1 MTDTVVSEHH
11 AAPSVVRTLDVLAKA
26 GLVILLWVAIT
37 NPEVGHLRGKGAGI
51 RAVGYP
57 TMAFVIPAAWWIFWR
72 DRVSFPWVADLLVT
86 LTCFTDT
93 LGNRMDLYDTIRW
106 FDDGMHLVNT
116 GLIAAAALL
125 LTLPRSASLGATI
138 ERALAIGVTA
148 ALAWEIG
155 EYYAFLSTSSERID
169 AYADTLGDL
178 GLGTLGVLVAALVV
192 HRLRRGGR
200 LRDED
205 PMPWTGGELARAHQ

>member
-1 MTDTVVSEHH
+1 MTDTVASEHGT
-11 AAPSVVRTLDVLAKA
+11 APSFVRTLDVLAKA
-26 GLVILLWVAIT
+26 GLVVLLWVAIT
-37 NPEVGHLRGKGAGI
+37 NPELGHLRGKAAGL

-57 TMAFVIPAAWWIFWR
+57 MMAFVLPAVWWAFWR
-72 DRVSFPWVADLLVT
+72 DRVSFPWLADLLVT

-106 FDDGMHLVNT
+106 FDDGIHLMNT
-116 GLIAAAALL
+116 GLFAAALL
-125 LTLPRSASLGATI
+125 LLTLPVTAGLGATI
-138 ERALAIGVTA
+138 ERALAVGVTA

-178 GLGTLGVLVAALVV
+178 GLGTLGAVLAAVVV
-192 HRLRRGGR
+192 HRLRRRGR
-200 LRDED
+200 LLDED
-205 PMPWTGGELARAHQ
+205 PMPWTRGELARAHQ

>member
-1 MTDTVVSEHH
+1 
-11 AAPSVVRTLDVLAKA
+11 
-26 GLVILLWVAIT
+26 
-37 NPEVGHLRGKGAGI
+37 
-51 RAVGYP
+51 
-57 TMAFVIPAAWWIFWR
+57 MAFLVPAAWWVFWR

-138 ERALAIGVTA
+138 ERALAVGVTA

-155 EYYAFLSTSSERID
+155 EYFAFLSTSAERIE

-178 GLGTLGVLVAALVV
+178 GLGTLGVVLAAVVV
-192 HRLRRGGR
+192 HRLRRTGR
-200 LRDED
+200 LRDDE
-205 PMPWTGGELARAHQ
+205 PMPWTRAVLAPTHQ

>member
-1 MTDTVVSEHH
+1 MTEAVVSER
-11 AAPSVVRTLDVLAKA
+11 PSVPSVIRTLDVLAKA
-26 GLVILLWVAIT
+26 GLVILLWVAIS
-37 NPEVGHLRGKGAGI
+37 NPELGNLRGKGAGI

-57 TMAFVIPAAWWIFWR
+57 TVAFVIPAAWWLFWR

-106 FDDGMHLVNT
+106 FDDAMHLINT
-116 GLIAAAALL
+116 GLIVAALLL
-125 LTLPRSASLGATI
+125 LTLPRAAGLGATI
-138 ERALAIGVTA
+138 ERALAVGVTA

-178 GLGTLGVLVAALVV
+178 ALGTLGAVLAALVV
-192 HRLRRGGR
+192 HRLRRVGLLG
-200 LRDED
+200 DVQ
-205 PMPWTGGELARAHQ
+205 PMPWTGAELARTHQ